1 MPENTPTLNQYVKGL
16 NLGGT
21 EQFTIWV
28 EDAHGASPHKRSPS
42 VWAKSAPLQAAP
54 ATPIQPSLG
63 TLQRA

>member
-42 VWAKSAPLQAAP
+42 VWAKSAPL
-54 ATPIQPSLG
+54 
-63 TLQRA
+63 